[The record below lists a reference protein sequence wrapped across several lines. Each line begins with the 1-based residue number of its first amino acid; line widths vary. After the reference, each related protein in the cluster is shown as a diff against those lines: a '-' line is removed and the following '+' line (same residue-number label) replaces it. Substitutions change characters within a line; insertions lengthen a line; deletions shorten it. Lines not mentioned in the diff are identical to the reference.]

1 MVTGNAVATSNS
13 VFSRPVLEDAIA
25 KILNSIECENVFT
38 EELPPITTESDFL
51 DRLVV
56 HKGLPQP
63 EYEGWFMRRDNMSV
77 NANGISNQYQYEMVH
92 GIMVSGLAFHG
103 DFHRSY
109 QYIQDKTEE
118 LVWTLEKNK
127 NILGNDTVD
136 FIEGITT
143 SFTFEQIGEMF
154 MYRSETGFNVHR
166 VVLEAN
172 GRSFTG

>member
-109 QYIQDKTEE
+109 QYIQDK
-118 LVWTLEKNK
+118 LQLN
-127 NILGNDTVD
+127 
-136 FIEGITT
+136 
-143 SFTFEQIGEMF
+143 Q
-154 MYRSETGFNVHR
+154 YH
-166 VVLEAN
+166 
-172 GRSFTG
+172 

>member
-1 MVTGNAVATSNS
+1 MVTGNATATSNS
-13 VFSRPVLEDAIA
+13 VFIRPILEDALA

-38 EELPPITTESDFL
+38 EELPPINTETDFL

-56 HKGLPQP
+56 HKGLSQP

-127 NILGNDTVD
+127 NILNTLKNQLLQHGLDQEDIALKLKKTYKNRHYK
-136 FIEGITT
+136 FITK
-143 SFTFEQIGEMF
+143 
-154 MYRSETGFNVHR
+154 
-166 VVLEAN
+166 
-172 GRSFTG
+172 